1 MSLKTKIYGSNA
13 RSRAQ
18 RVFMHTL
25 FAVLLLN
32 IYALTTQFLPTEFG
46 KRLALYLATG
56 TTVMLTLLYWRS
68 FWKGDIRWARKPKY
82 RSSRVLLALM
92 GPPFLVF
99 LFLWGPFSVVL
110 PDLLTRAFGEPSV
123 YVMQA
128 ETERYR
134 RIKAGDGYRLIGL
147 EADRQ
152 KKIKISPSDYRRL
165 QPGGNIKITGVR
177 TILGTHVDDLELVA
191 RPVDSGS

>member
-1 MSLKTKIYGSNA
+1 MSLTAKIYGSNA

-18 RVFMHTL
+18 RVFIHTL
-25 FAVLLLN
+25 FVVLLLN
-32 IYALTTQFLPTEFG
+32 IYALTTQFVPTEFG
-46 KRLALYLATG
+46 TRLGLYLATG

-68 FWKGDIRWARKPKY
+68 LWKGDIRWARKPKY

-92 GPPFLVF
+92 GVPFLMF
-99 LFLWGPFSVVL
+99 LFLWEPFSVVL

-165 QPGGNIKITGVR
+165 QPGGSIKITGTR
-177 TILGTHVDDLELVA
+177 TILGTHVDHLERVA
-191 RPVDSGS
+191 KPVDSGS